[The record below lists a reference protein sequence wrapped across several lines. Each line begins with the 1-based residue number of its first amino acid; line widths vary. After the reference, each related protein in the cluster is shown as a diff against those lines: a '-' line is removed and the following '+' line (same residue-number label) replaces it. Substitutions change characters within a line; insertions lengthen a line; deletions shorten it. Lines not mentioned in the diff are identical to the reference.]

1 MSSVKPPAAQR
12 PKILAVDDN
21 PANLLVIRRVLAK
34 LEVDVVEAACGN
46 DALRATLDDEFAL
59 ILLDVYMPD
68 INGFEVAEILSQE
81 ETTRQTPI
89 IFVTATYADD
99 VHRLKGY
106 GFGAV
111 DYMAKPLE
119 MTILLSKVQV
129 FLELYRHRVALR
141 DALSELSERNRQ
153 LELEVEQRRQMEQEM
168 RHLAMHDMLTG
179 LPNRTLFMDRL
190 ATAHTRALR
199 HKGMFAL
206 VYVDVD
212 RFKDVNDTWGHA
224 AGDAMLVELASRL
237 RESLRENDT
246 VARLGG
252 DEFAL
257 VLEELEDVNAGR
269 LRLERLQAALQTPM
283 AYQHEDQQVNL
294 IIAASI
300 GLAVYPQ
307 DGADVGTLLH
317 AADQAMYL
325 TKRSRIESGLR
336 AENIN

>member
-1 MSSVKPPAAQR
+1 MTMPVAPQR

-21 PANLLVIRRVLAK
+21 PANLLVIRRVLAR
-34 LEVDVVEAACGN
+34 LDVEVVEAASGN
-46 DALRATLDDEFAL
+46 DALKATLDSEFAL
-59 ILLDVYMPD
+59 VLLDVYMPD

-81 ETTRQTPI
+81 ESTRQTPI

-111 DYMAKPLE
+111 DYMAKPLDA
-119 MTILLSKVQV
+119 TILLSKVQV

-141 DALSELSERNRQ
+141 DALRELSERNRQ

-179 LPNRTLFMDRL
+179 LPNRALFMDRL
-190 ATAHTRALR
+190 ENAHHRAVR
-199 HKGMFAL
+199 NEGMFAL

-212 RFKDVNDTWGHA
+212 GFKGVNDTWGHA
-224 AGDAMLVELASRL
+224 AGDALLVELARRL
-237 RESLRENDT
+237 RGSLRENDT

-257 VLEELEDVNAGR
+257 VLEDLEDVDAAR
-269 LRLERLQAALQTPM
+269 RRLEDVRLCLQVPM
-283 AYQHEDQQVNL
+283 THLGDGGEVTL
-294 IIAASI
+294 TIAASI
-300 GLAVYPQ
+300 GLATYPA
-307 DGADVGTLLH
+307 DGAEVGALLH

-325 TKRSRIESGLR
+325 VKRARDR
-336 AENIN
+336 

>member
-1 MSSVKPPAAQR
+1 MTKPVAPQR

-21 PANLLVIRRVLAK
+21 PANLLVIRRVLAR
-34 LEVDVVEAACGN
+34 LDVEVVEAASGN
-46 DALRATLDDEFAL
+46 DALKATLDSEFAL
-59 ILLDVYMPD
+59 VLLDVYMPD

-81 ETTRQTPI
+81 ESTRQTPI

-111 DYMAKPLE
+111 DYMAKPLDA
-119 MTILLSKVQV
+119 TILLSKVQV

-141 DALSELSERNRQ
+141 DALRELSERNRQ

-179 LPNRTLFMDRL
+179 LPNRALFMDRL
-190 ATAHTRALR
+190 ESAHHRAVR
-199 HKGMFAL
+199 NEGMFAL

-212 RFKDVNDTWGHA
+212 GFKGVNDTWGHA
-224 AGDAMLVELASRL
+224 AGDALLVELARRL
-237 RESLRENDT
+237 RGSLRENDT

-257 VLEELEDVNAGR
+257 VLEDLEDVDAAR
-269 LRLERLQAALQTPM
+269 RRLEDVRLCLQAPM
-283 AYQHEDQQVNL
+283 AYTGDGGEVNL
-294 IIAASI
+294 SIAASI
-300 GLAVYPQ
+300 GLATYPA
-307 DGADVGTLLH
+307 DGAEVGALLH

-325 TKRSRIESGLR
+325 VKRARDR
-336 AENIN
+336 

>member
-1 MSSVKPPAAQR
+1 MFVTKPVAVQR

-34 LEVDVVEAACGN
+34 LDVDVVEAACGN
-46 DALRATLDDEFAL
+46 DALKATLDDEFAL
-59 ILLDVYMPD
+59 VLLDVYMPD

-119 MTILLSKVQV
+119 ATILLSKVQV

-153 LELEVEQRRQMEQEM
+153 LEIEVEQRKQMEQEM

-179 LPNRTLFMDRL
+179 LPNRALFMDRL
-190 ATAHTRALR
+190 ESAHHRAQR
-199 HKGMFAL
+199 HGGMFAL

-212 RFKDVNDTWGHA
+212 RFKEVNDTWGHG
-224 AGDAMLVELASRL
+224 AGDAVLIELAARL
-237 RESLRENDT
+237 RGALRENDT

-257 VLEELEDVNAGR
+257 VLEELDDISDAHR
-269 LRLERLQAALQTPM
+269 LMERVTQSLQAPMHYLRDGEALTL
-283 AYQHEDQQVNL
+283 A
-294 IIAASI
+294 IAASI
-300 GLAVYPQ
+300 GVAAYPA
-307 DGADVGTLLH
+307 DGAEVDALLH

-325 TKRSRIESGLR
+325 IKRSRDTV
-336 AENIN
+336 

>member
-1 MSSVKPPAAQR
+1 MFVTKSPATQR

-34 LEVDVVEAACGN
+34 LDVEVVEASSGN
-46 DALRATLDDEFAL
+46 DALKATLDDEFAL
-59 ILLDVYMPD
+59 VLLDVYMPD

-81 ETTRQTPI
+81 EGTRQTPI

-119 MTILLSKVQV
+119 ATILLSKVQV

-141 DALSELSERNRQ
+141 AALAELSERNRQ
-153 LELEVEQRRQMEQEM
+153 LEIEVEQRRLMEQEM

-179 LPNRTLFMDRL
+179 LPNRALFMDRL
-190 ATAHTRALR
+190 ESAHHRATR
-199 HKGMFAL
+199 HGGMFAL

-212 RFKDVNDTWGHA
+212 RFKEVNDTWGHA
-224 AGDAMLVELASRL
+224 AGDAMLVELAARL
-237 RESLRENDT
+237 RGTLRENDT

-257 VLEELEDVNAGR
+257 VLEELEDMQDAER
-269 LRLERLQAALQTPM
+269 LLERVRAALLSPM
-283 AYQHEDQQVNL
+283 QYLRDGEE
-294 IIAASI
+294 IALSVSASI
-300 GLAVYPQ
+300 GLAAYPA
-307 DGADVGTLLH
+307 DGAEVDALLH

-325 TKRSRIESGLR
+325 IKRGRDVV
-336 AENIN
+336 

>member
-1 MSSVKPPAAQR
+1 MFVAKPPVLQR

-34 LEVDVVEAACGN
+34 LDVDVVEAASGN
-46 DALRATLDDEFAL
+46 DALKATLDDEFAL
-59 ILLDVYMPD
+59 VLLDVYMPD

-119 MTILLSKVQV
+119 ATILLSKVQV

-153 LELEVEQRRQMEQEM
+153 LEIEVEQRKQMEQEM

-179 LPNRTLFMDRL
+179 LPNRALFMDRL
-190 ATAHTRALR
+190 ESAHHRAQR
-199 HKGMFAL
+199 NGGMFAL

-212 RFKDVNDTWGHA
+212 RFKEVNDTWGHG
-224 AGDAMLVELASRL
+224 AGDSLLVELAARL
-237 RESLRENDT
+237 RGTLRENDT

-257 VLEELEDVNAGR
+257 VLEELDNIDDAHR
-269 LRLERLQAALQTPM
+269 LLERVARALQAPM
-283 AYQHEDQQVNL
+283 CYLREGEEVTLAISASVGVAAYP
-294 IIAASI
+294 A
-300 GLAVYPQ
+300 
-307 DGADVGTLLH
+307 DGAEVDALLH

-325 TKRSRIESGLR
+325 TKRSREEGR
-336 AENIN
+336 N

>member
-1 MSSVKPPAAQR
+1 MLVTKPAVLQR

-34 LEVDVVEAACGN
+34 LDVEVVEAASGN
-46 DALRATLDDEFAL
+46 DALKATLDDEFAL
-59 ILLDVYMPD
+59 VLLDVYMPD

-119 MTILLSKVQV
+119 ATILLSKVQV

-141 DALSELSERNRQ
+141 DALSELSARNRQ
-153 LELEVEQRRQMEQEM
+153 LEIEVEQRKQMEQEM

-179 LPNRTLFMDRL
+179 LPNRALFMDRL
-190 ATAHTRALR
+190 ESAHHRAQR
-199 HKGMFAL
+199 HGGMFAL

-212 RFKDVNDTWGHA
+212 RFKEVNDTWGHG
-224 AGDAMLVELASRL
+224 AGDAVLIELAARL
-237 RESLRENDT
+237 RGALRENDT

-257 VLEELEDVNAGR
+257 VLEELDDINDAHR
-269 LRLERLQAALQTPM
+269 LMARVTQSLQAPM
-283 AYQHEDQQVNL
+283 HYLRDGEDL
-294 IIAASI
+294 TLAIAASI
-300 GLAVYPQ
+300 GVAAYPA
-307 DGADVGTLLH
+307 DGAEVD
-317 AADQAMYL
+317 
-325 TKRSRIESGLR
+325 GLFYDG
-336 AENIN
+336 

>member
-1 MSSVKPPAAQR
+1 MLVTKPAVLQR

-34 LEVDVVEAACGN
+34 LDVEVVEAACGN
-46 DALRATLDDEFAL
+46 DALKATLDDEFAL
-59 ILLDVYMPD
+59 VLLDVYMPD

-119 MTILLSKVQV
+119 ATILLSKVQV

-141 DALSELSERNRQ
+141 DALNELSERNRQ
-153 LELEVEQRRQMEQEM
+153 LEIEVEQRKQMEQEM

-179 LPNRTLFMDRL
+179 LPNRALFMDRL
-190 ATAHTRALR
+190 ESAHHRAQR
-199 HKGMFAL
+199 HGGMFAL

-212 RFKDVNDTWGHA
+212 RFKEVNDTWGHG
-224 AGDAMLVELASRL
+224 AGDAVLIELSARL
-237 RESLRENDT
+237 RGALRENDT

-257 VLEELEDVNAGR
+257 VLEELDDINDAHR
-269 LRLERLQAALQTPM
+269 LMERVTLSLQAPM
-283 AYQHEDQQVNL
+283 HYLRDGEQLTLA
-294 IIAASI
+294 IAASI
-300 GLAVYPQ
+300 GVAAYPA
-307 DGADVGTLLH
+307 DGAEVDALLH
-317 AADQAMYL
+317 AADQAMYMI
-325 TKRSRIESGLR
+325 KRSRDT
-336 AENIN
+336 A

>member
-1 MSSVKPPAAQR
+1 MLVTKPAAVQR

-34 LEVDVVEAACGN
+34 LDVDVVEAACGN
-46 DALRATLDDEFAL
+46 DALKATLDDEFAL
-59 ILLDVYMPD
+59 VLLDVYMPD

-119 MTILLSKVQV
+119 ATILLSKVQV

-153 LELEVEQRRQMEQEM
+153 LEIEVEQRKQMEQEM

-179 LPNRTLFMDRL
+179 LPNRALFMDRL
-190 ATAHTRALR
+190 ESAHHRAQR
-199 HKGMFAL
+199 HGGMFAL

-212 RFKDVNDTWGHA
+212 RFKEVNDTWGHG
-224 AGDAMLVELASRL
+224 AGDAVLIELAARL
-237 RESLRENDT
+237 RGALRENDT

-257 VLEELEDVNAGR
+257 VLEELDDINDAHR
-269 LRLERLQAALQTPM
+269 LMERVSESLLAPM
-283 AYQHEDQQVNL
+283 RYQRDGEQVTL
-294 IIAASI
+294 SIGASI
-300 GLAVYPQ
+300 GLAAYPA
-307 DGADVGTLLH
+307 DGAEVDALLH

-325 TKRSRIESGLR
+325 TKRSRDTV
-336 AENIN
+336 

>member
-1 MSSVKPPAAQR
+1 MTKPR

-34 LEVDVVEAACGN
+34 LDVDVVEAASGN
-46 DALRATLDDEFAL
+46 EALKATLDAEFAL
-59 ILLDVYMPD
+59 VLLDVYMPD

-81 ETTRQTPI
+81 EGTRQTPI

-111 DYMAKPLE
+111 DYMAKPLDA
-119 MTILLSKVQV
+119 TILLSKVQV

-153 LELEVEQRRQMEQEM
+153 LEIEVEQRKQMEQEM
-168 RHLAMHDMLTG
+168 RHLAMHDILTG
-179 LPNRTLFMDRL
+179 LPNRALFMDRL
-190 ATAHTRALR
+190 QSAHYRATRNSGT
-199 HKGMFAL
+199 FAL

-212 RFKDVNDTWGHA
+212 GFKGVNDTWGHA
-224 AGDAMLVELASRL
+224 AGDALLVELARRLRDAL
-237 RESLRENDT
+237 RESDT

-257 VLEELEDVNAGR
+257 LLEDLEDLEAAR
-269 LRLERLQAALQTPM
+269 QRLEGVRLSLQAPM
-283 AYQHEDQQVNL
+283 IHPCDGGAVTL
-294 IIAASI
+294 VIAASV
-300 GLAVYPQ
+300 GLATYPA
-307 DGADVGTLLH
+307 DGSEVDALLH
-317 AADQAMYL
+317 AADKAMYL
-325 TKRSRIESGLR
+325 VKRAR
-336 AENIN
+336 

>member
-1 MSSVKPPAAQR
+1 MLVTKPVAVQR

-34 LEVDVVEAACGN
+34 LDVEVVEAACGN
-46 DALRATLDDEFAL
+46 DALKATLDDEFAL
-59 ILLDVYMPD
+59 VLLDVYMPD

-119 MTILLSKVQV
+119 ATILLSKVQV

-141 DALSELSERNRQ
+141 DALNELSERNRQ
-153 LELEVEQRRQMEQEM
+153 LEIEVEQRKQMEQEM

-179 LPNRTLFMDRL
+179 LPNRALFMDRL
-190 ATAHTRALR
+190 ESAHHRAQR
-199 HKGMFAL
+199 HGGMFAL

-212 RFKDVNDTWGHA
+212 RFKEVNDTWGHG
-224 AGDAMLVELASRL
+224 AGDAVLIELSARL
-237 RESLRENDT
+237 RGALRENDT

-257 VLEELEDVNAGR
+257 VLEELDDINDAHR
-269 LRLERLQAALQTPM
+269 LMERVTQSLQAPM
-283 AYQHEDQQVNL
+283 HYLRDGEELTLA
-294 IIAASI
+294 IAASI
-300 GLAVYPQ
+300 GVAAYPA
-307 DGADVGTLLH
+307 DGAEVDALLH
-317 AADQAMYL
+317 AADQVMYL
-325 TKRSRIESGLR
+325 IKRSRDTI
-336 AENIN
+336 

>member
-1 MSSVKPPAAQR
+1 MFMTKSPATQR

-34 LEVDVVEAACGN
+34 LDVEVVEASSGN
-46 DALRATLDDEFAL
+46 DALKATLDDEFAL
-59 ILLDVYMPD
+59 VLLDVYMPD

-81 ETTRQTPI
+81 EGTRQTPI

-119 MTILLSKVQV
+119 ATILLSKVQV

-141 DALSELSERNRQ
+141 AALSELSERNRQ
-153 LELEVEQRRQMEQEM
+153 LEIEVEQRKLMEQEM

-179 LPNRTLFMDRL
+179 LPNRVLFMDRL
-190 ATAHTRALR
+190 ESAHHRAVR
-199 HKGMFAL
+199 HGGMFAL

-212 RFKDVNDTWGHA
+212 RFKEVNDTWGHA
-224 AGDAMLVELASRL
+224 AGDAMLVELATRL
-237 RESLRENDT
+237 RSTLRENDT

-257 VLEELEDVNAGR
+257 VLEELEDMHDAER
-269 LRLERLQAALQTPM
+269 LLERVRAALLSPM
-283 AYQHEDQQVNL
+283 PYLHDGEAINL
-294 IIAASI
+294 SVSASI
-300 GLAVYPQ
+300 GLAAYPA
-307 DGADVGTLLH
+307 DGAEVDALLH

-325 TKRSRIESGLR
+325 IKRGRD
-336 AENIN
+336 AV

>member
-1 MSSVKPPAAQR
+1 MLVTKPVAVQR

-34 LEVDVVEAACGN
+34 LDVEVVEAACGN
-46 DALRATLDDEFAL
+46 DALKASLDDEFAL
-59 ILLDVYMPD
+59 VLLDVYMPD

-119 MTILLSKVQV
+119 ATILLSKVQV

-141 DALSELSERNRQ
+141 DALNELSERNRQ
-153 LELEVEQRRQMEQEM
+153 LEIEVEQRKQMEQEM

-179 LPNRTLFMDRL
+179 LPNRALFMDRL
-190 ATAHTRALR
+190 ESAHHRAQR
-199 HKGMFAL
+199 HGGMFAL

-212 RFKDVNDTWGHA
+212 RFKEVNDTWGHG
-224 AGDAMLVELASRL
+224 AGDAVLIELSARL
-237 RESLRENDT
+237 RGALRENDT

-257 VLEELEDVNAGR
+257 VLEELDDINDAHR
-269 LRLERLQAALQTPM
+269 LMERVTQSLQAPM
-283 AYQHEDQQVNL
+283 HYLRDGEELTLA
-294 IIAASI
+294 IAASI
-300 GLAVYPQ
+300 GVAAYPA
-307 DGADVGTLLH
+307 DGAEVDALLQ
-317 AADQAMYL
+317 ATDSLDQASN
-325 TKRSRIESGLR
+325 T
-336 AENIN
+336 

>member
-1 MSSVKPPAAQR
+1 MTKSPATQR

-34 LEVDVVEAACGN
+34 LDVEVVEASSGN
-46 DALRATLDDEFAL
+46 DALKATLDDEFAL
-59 ILLDVYMPD
+59 VLLDVYMPD

-81 ETTRQTPI
+81 EGTRQTPI

-119 MTILLSKVQV
+119 ATILLSKVQV

-141 DALSELSERNRQ
+141 AALGELSERNRQ
-153 LELEVEQRRQMEQEM
+153 LEIEVEQRKQMEQEM

-179 LPNRTLFMDRL
+179 LPNRALFMDRL
-190 ATAHTRALR
+190 ESAHHRAVR
-199 HKGMFAL
+199 HGGLFAL

-224 AGDAMLVELASRL
+224 AGDAMLVELAARL
-237 RESLRENDT
+237 RSTLRENDT

-257 VLEELEDVNAGR
+257 VLEELEDVQDAER
-269 LRLERLQAALQTPM
+269 LLERVRATLSAPM
-283 AYQHEDQQVNL
+283 RYLRDGEEVRL
-294 IIAASI
+294 PISASI
-300 GLAVYPQ
+300 GLAAYPA
-307 DGADVGTLLH
+307 DGAEVDALLH

-325 TKRSRIESGLR
+325 IKRSRD
-336 AENIN
+336 AA

>member
-1 MSSVKPPAAQR
+1 MFVAKPPALQR

-34 LEVDVVEAACGN
+34 LDVDVVEAASGN
-46 DALRATLDDEFAL
+46 DALKATLDDEFAL
-59 ILLDVYMPD
+59 VLLDVYMPD

-119 MTILLSKVQV
+119 ATILLSKVQV

-153 LELEVEQRRQMEQEM
+153 LEIEVEQRKQMEQEM

-179 LPNRTLFMDRL
+179 LPNRALFMDRL
-190 ATAHTRALR
+190 ESAHHRAQR
-199 HKGMFAL
+199 HGGIFAL

-212 RFKDVNDTWGHA
+212 RFKDVNDTWGHG
-224 AGDAMLVELASRL
+224 AGDALLVELAARL
-237 RESLRENDT
+237 RGTLRENDT

-257 VLEELEDVNAGR
+257 VLEELDNIADAHR
-269 LRLERLQAALQTPM
+269 LLERVARALQAPM
-283 AYQHEDQQVNL
+283 RYQREGDDVTL
-294 IIAASI
+294 EISASVGIAA
-300 GLAVYPQ
+300 YPA
-307 DGADVGTLLH
+307 DGSEVDALLH

-325 TKRSRIESGLR
+325 TKRSRD
-336 AENIN
+336 AA

>member
-1 MSSVKPPAAQR
+1 MLVTKPAVVQR
-12 PKILAVDDN
+12 PKILTVDDN

-34 LEVDVVEAACGN
+34 LDVEVVEAASGN
-46 DALRATLDDEFAL
+46 DALKATLDDEFAL
-59 ILLDVYMPD
+59 VLLDVYMPD

-81 ETTRQTPI
+81 ESTRQTPI

-119 MTILLSKVQV
+119 ATILLSKVQV

-153 LELEVEQRRQMEQEM
+153 LEIEVEQRKQMEQEM

-179 LPNRTLFMDRL
+179 LPNRALFMDRL
-190 ATAHTRALR
+190 ESAHHRAQR
-199 HKGMFAL
+199 HGGMFAL

-212 RFKDVNDTWGHA
+212 RFKAVNDTWGHG
-224 AGDAMLVELASRL
+224 AGDAVLIELATRL
-237 RESLRENDT
+237 RGALRENDT

-257 VLEELEDVNAGR
+257 VLEELDDINDAHR
-269 LRLERLQAALQTPM
+269 LMERVSESLLAPM
-283 AYQHEDQQVNL
+283 HYQRDGEQL
-294 IIAASI
+294 TLSIGASI
-300 GLAVYPQ
+300 GLAAYPA
-307 DGADVGTLLH
+307 DGAEVDALLH

-325 TKRSRIESGLR
+325 TKRSRETV
-336 AENIN
+336 

>member
-1 MSSVKPPAAQR
+1 MTKPAAPQR

-34 LEVDVVEAACGN
+34 LDVEVVEAASGN
-46 DALRATLDDEFAL
+46 DALKATLDAEFAL
-59 ILLDVYMPD
+59 VLLDVYMPD

-81 ETTRQTPI
+81 EGTRQTPI

-111 DYMAKPLE
+111 DYMAKPLDA
-119 MTILLSKVQV
+119 TILLSKVQV

-141 DALSELSERNRQ
+141 DALRELSERNRQ

-179 LPNRTLFMDRL
+179 LPNRALFMDRL
-190 ATAHTRALR
+190 ENAHHRAVR
-199 HKGMFAL
+199 NEGMFAL

-212 RFKDVNDTWGHA
+212 GFKGVNDTWGHA
-224 AGDAMLVELASRL
+224 AGDALLVELARRL
-237 RESLRENDT
+237 RGSLRENDT

-257 VLEELEDVNAGR
+257 VLEDLEDVDAAR
-269 LRLERLQAALQTPM
+269 RRLEDVRLCLQAPM
-283 AYQHEDQQVNL
+283 AYTGDGGEVRL
-294 IIAASI
+294 SIAASI
-300 GLAVYPQ
+300 GLATYPA
-307 DGADVGTLLH
+307 DGAEVGALLH

-325 TKRSRIESGLR
+325 VKRARDR
-336 AENIN
+336 

>member
-1 MSSVKPPAAQR
+1 MFVTKPAAVQR

-34 LEVDVVEAACGN
+34 LDVDVVEAACGN
-46 DALRATLDDEFAL
+46 DALKATLDDEFAL
-59 ILLDVYMPD
+59 VLLDVYMPD

-119 MTILLSKVQV
+119 ATILLSKVQV

-153 LELEVEQRRQMEQEM
+153 LEIEVEQRKQMEQEM

-179 LPNRTLFMDRL
+179 LPNRALFMDRL
-190 ATAHTRALR
+190 ESAHHRAQR
-199 HKGMFAL
+199 HGGMFAL

-212 RFKDVNDTWGHA
+212 RFKEVNDTWGHG
-224 AGDAMLVELASRL
+224 AGDAVLIELAARL
-237 RESLRENDT
+237 RGALRENDT

-257 VLEELEDVNAGR
+257 VLEELDDISDAHR
-269 LRLERLQAALQTPM
+269 LMERVTQSLQAPM
-283 AYQHEDQQVNL
+283 RYLRDGEELTLA
-294 IIAASI
+294 IAASI
-300 GLAVYPQ
+300 GVAAYPA
-307 DGADVGTLLH
+307 DGAEVDALLH

-325 TKRSRIESGLR
+325 IKRSRDTV
-336 AENIN
+336 

>member
-1 MSSVKPPAAQR
+1 MLVTKPAVLQR

-34 LEVDVVEAACGN
+34 LDVEVVEAASGN
-46 DALRATLDDEFAL
+46 DALKATLDDEFAL
-59 ILLDVYMPD
+59 VLLDVYMPD

-81 ETTRQTPI
+81 ETTRQTLI

-119 MTILLSKVQV
+119 ATILLSKVQV

-141 DALSELSERNRQ
+141 DALSELSARNRQ
-153 LELEVEQRRQMEQEM
+153 LEIEVEQRKQMEQEM

-179 LPNRTLFMDRL
+179 LPNRALFMDRL
-190 ATAHTRALR
+190 ESAHHRAQR
-199 HKGMFAL
+199 HGGMFAL

-212 RFKDVNDTWGHA
+212 RFKEVNDTWGHG
-224 AGDAMLVELASRL
+224 AGDAVLIELAARL
-237 RESLRENDT
+237 RGALRENDT

-257 VLEELEDVNAGR
+257 VLEELDDINDAHR
-269 LRLERLQAALQTPM
+269 LMARVTQSLQAPM
-283 AYQHEDQQVNL
+283 HYLRDGEDL
-294 IIAASI
+294 TLAIAASI
-300 GLAVYPQ
+300 GVAAYPA
-307 DGADVGTLLH
+307 DGAEVDALLH

-325 TKRSRIESGLR
+325 IKRSRDTV
-336 AENIN
+336 

>member
-1 MSSVKPPAAQR
+1 MFVTKPVAVQR

-34 LEVDVVEAACGN
+34 LDVEVVEAACGN
-46 DALRATLDDEFAL
+46 DALKATLDDEFAL
-59 ILLDVYMPD
+59 VLLDVYMPD

-119 MTILLSKVQV
+119 ATILLSKVQV

-141 DALSELSERNRQ
+141 DALNELSERNRQ
-153 LELEVEQRRQMEQEM
+153 LEIEVEQRKQMEQEM

-179 LPNRTLFMDRL
+179 LPNRALFMDRL
-190 ATAHTRALR
+190 ESAHHRAQR
-199 HKGMFAL
+199 HGGMFAL

-212 RFKDVNDTWGHA
+212 RFKEVNDTWGHG
-224 AGDAMLVELASRL
+224 AGDAVLIELSARL
-237 RESLRENDT
+237 RGALRENDT

-257 VLEELEDVNAGR
+257 VLEELDDINDAHR
-269 LRLERLQAALQTPM
+269 LMERVTLSLQAPM
-283 AYQHEDQQVNL
+283 HYLRDGEELTLA
-294 IIAASI
+294 IAASI
-300 GLAVYPQ
+300 GVAAYPA
-307 DGADVGTLLH
+307 DGAEVDALLH

-325 TKRSRIESGLR
+325 IKRSRDTV
-336 AENIN
+336 

>member
-1 MSSVKPPAAQR
+1 MSLTKPVVTQR

-34 LEVDVVEAACGN
+34 LDVDVVEAASGN
-46 DALRATLDDEFAL
+46 DALKATLDDEFAL
-59 ILLDVYMPD
+59 VLLDVYMPD

-119 MTILLSKVQV
+119 ATILLSKVQV

-153 LELEVEQRRQMEQEM
+153 LEIEVEQRKQMEQEM

-179 LPNRTLFMDRL
+179 LPNRALFMDRL
-190 ATAHTRALR
+190 ESAHHRAQR
-199 HKGMFAL
+199 HGGMFAL

-212 RFKDVNDTWGHA
+212 RFKEVNDTWGHG
-224 AGDAMLVELASRL
+224 AGDAVLIELSARL
-237 RESLRENDT
+237 RGALRENDT

-257 VLEELEDVNAGR
+257 VLEELDDINDAHR
-269 LRLERLQAALQTPM
+269 LMERVTQSLQAPM
-283 AYQHEDQQVNL
+283 HYLRDGEELTLA
-294 IIAASI
+294 IAASI
-300 GLAVYPQ
+300 GVAAYPA
-307 DGADVGTLLH
+307 DGAEVDALLH
-317 AADQAMYL
+317 AADQAMYMI
-325 TKRSRIESGLR
+325 KRSRDT
-336 AENIN
+336 A

>member
-1 MSSVKPPAAQR
+1 MLVTKPAAVQR

-34 LEVDVVEAACGN
+34 LDVEVVEAACGN
-46 DALRATLDDEFAL
+46 DALKATLDDEFAL
-59 ILLDVYMPD
+59 VLLDVYMPD

-119 MTILLSKVQV
+119 ATILLSKVQV

-153 LELEVEQRRQMEQEM
+153 LEIEVEQRKQMEQEM

-179 LPNRTLFMDRL
+179 LPSRALFMDRL
-190 ATAHTRALR
+190 ESAHHRAQR
-199 HKGMFAL
+199 HGGMFAL

-212 RFKDVNDTWGHA
+212 RFKEVNDTWGHG
-224 AGDAMLVELASRL
+224 AGDAVLIELAARL
-237 RESLRENDT
+237 RGALRENDT

-257 VLEELEDVNAGR
+257 VLEELDDINDAHR
-269 LRLERLQAALQTPM
+269 LMARVTQSLQAPM
-283 AYQHEDQQVNL
+283 HYLRDGEDL
-294 IIAASI
+294 TLAIAASI
-300 GLAVYPQ
+300 GVAAYPA
-307 DGADVGTLLH
+307 DGAEVDALLH

-325 TKRSRIESGLR
+325 IKRSRDTV
-336 AENIN
+336 

>member
-1 MSSVKPPAAQR
+1 MLVTKPAVLQR

-34 LEVDVVEAACGN
+34 LDVEVVEAASGN
-46 DALRATLDDEFAL
+46 DALKATLDDEFAL
-59 ILLDVYMPD
+59 VLLDVYMPD

-119 MTILLSKVQV
+119 ATILLSKVQV

-141 DALSELSERNRQ
+141 DALSELSARNRQ
-153 LELEVEQRRQMEQEM
+153 LEIEVEQRKQMEQEM

-179 LPNRTLFMDRL
+179 LPNRALFMDRL
-190 ATAHTRALR
+190 ESAHHRAQR
-199 HKGMFAL
+199 HGGMFAL

-212 RFKDVNDTWGHA
+212 RFKEVNDTWGHG
-224 AGDAMLVELASRL
+224 AGDAVLIELAARL
-237 RESLRENDT
+237 CGALRENDT

-257 VLEELEDVNAGR
+257 VLEELDDINDAHR
-269 LRLERLQAALQTPM
+269 LMARVTQSLQAPM
-283 AYQHEDQQVNL
+283 HYLRDDEDL
-294 IIAASI
+294 TLAIAASI
-300 GLAVYPQ
+300 GVAAYPA
-307 DGADVGTLLH
+307 DGAEVDALLH

-325 TKRSRIESGLR
+325 IKRSRDTV
-336 AENIN
+336 

>member
-1 MSSVKPPAAQR
+1 MQVTKPSTAPR

-34 LEVDVVEAACGN
+34 LDVEIVEAPCGN
-46 DALRATLDDEFAL
+46 DALKATLDAEFAL
-59 ILLDVYMPD
+59 VLLDVYMPD

-81 ETTRQTPI
+81 ESTRQTPI

-111 DYMAKPLE
+111 DYMAKPLDA
-119 MTILLSKVQV
+119 TILLSKVQV

-141 DALSELSERNRQ
+141 DALNELSERNRQ
-153 LELEVEQRRQMEQEM
+153 LELEVEQRKQMEEEM

-179 LPNRTLFMDRL
+179 LPNRALFMDRL
-190 ATAHTRALR
+190 ESAYHRATRR
-199 HKGMFAL
+199 NGMFAL

-212 RFKDVNDTWGHA
+212 RFKEVNDTWGHA
-224 AGDAMLVELASRL
+224 AGDAMLVELATRL
-237 RESLRENDT
+237 RGTLRDNDT

-257 VLEELEDVNAGR
+257 VLEELEDIEIGR
-269 LRLERLQAALQTPM
+269 LRLERLKKALQAPM
-283 AYQHEDQQVNL
+283 SYLHNDENVTLN
-294 IIAASI
+294 IAASI
-300 GLAVYPQ
+300 GLAVYPE
-307 DGADVGTLLH
+307 DGAEVNALLH

-325 TKRSRIESGLR
+325 VKRSRSTGP
-336 AENIN
+336 

>member
-1 MSSVKPPAAQR
+1 MFVTKPVAVQR

-34 LEVDVVEAACGN
+34 LDVEVVEAACGN
-46 DALRATLDDEFAL
+46 DALKATLDDEFAL
-59 ILLDVYMPD
+59 VLLDVYMPD

-119 MTILLSKVQV
+119 ATILLSKVQV

-153 LELEVEQRRQMEQEM
+153 LEIEVEQRKQMEQEM

-179 LPNRTLFMDRL
+179 LPNRALFMDRL
-190 ATAHTRALR
+190 ESAHHRAQR
-199 HKGMFAL
+199 HGGMFAL

-212 RFKDVNDTWGHA
+212 RFKEVNDTWGHG
-224 AGDAMLVELASRL
+224 AGDAVLIELSARL
-237 RESLRENDT
+237 RGALRENDT

-257 VLEELEDVNAGR
+257 VLEELDDINDAHR
-269 LRLERLQAALQTPM
+269 LMERVTQSLQAPM
-283 AYQHEDQQVNL
+283 HYLRDGEELTLAV
-294 IIAASI
+294 AASI
-300 GLAVYPQ
+300 GVAAYPA
-307 DGADVGTLLH
+307 DGAEVDALLH

-325 TKRSRIESGLR
+325 IKRSRDTV
-336 AENIN
+336 

>member
-1 MSSVKPPAAQR
+1 MLVTKPAVVQR

-34 LEVDVVEAACGN
+34 LDVEVVEAASGN
-46 DALRATLDDEFAL
+46 DALKATLDDEFAL
-59 ILLDVYMPD
+59 VLLDVYMPD

-81 ETTRQTPI
+81 ESTRQTPI

-119 MTILLSKVQV
+119 ATILLSKVQV

-153 LELEVEQRRQMEQEM
+153 LEIEVEQRKQMEQEM

-179 LPNRTLFMDRL
+179 LPNRALFMDRL
-190 ATAHTRALR
+190 ESAHHRAQR
-199 HKGMFAL
+199 HGGMFAL

-212 RFKDVNDTWGHA
+212 RFKTVNDTWGHG
-224 AGDAMLVELASRL
+224 AGDAVLIELAARL
-237 RESLRENDT
+237 RGALRENDT

-257 VLEELEDVNAGR
+257 VLEELDDINDAHR
-269 LRLERLQAALQTPM
+269 LMERVSESLLAPM
-283 AYQHEDQQVNL
+283 HYQRDGEQL
-294 IIAASI
+294 TLSIGASI
-300 GLAVYPQ
+300 GLAAYPA
-307 DGADVGTLLH
+307 DGAEVDALLH

-325 TKRSRIESGLR
+325 TKRSHES
-336 AENIN
+336 A

>member
-1 MSSVKPPAAQR
+1 MLVTKPAVLQR

-34 LEVDVVEAACGN
+34 LDVEVVEAASGN
-46 DALRATLDDEFAL
+46 DALKATLDDEFAL
-59 ILLDVYMPD
+59 VLLDVYMPD

-119 MTILLSKVQV
+119 ATILLSKVQV

-141 DALSELSERNRQ
+141 DALSELSARNRQ
-153 LELEVEQRRQMEQEM
+153 LEIEVEQRKQMEQEM

-179 LPNRTLFMDRL
+179 LPNRALFMDRL
-190 ATAHTRALR
+190 ESAHHRAQR
-199 HKGMFAL
+199 HGGMFAL

-212 RFKDVNDTWGHA
+212 RFKEVNDTWGHG
-224 AGDAMLVELASRL
+224 AGDAVLIELAARL
-237 RESLRENDT
+237 RGALRENDT

-257 VLEELEDVNAGR
+257 VLEELDDINDAHR
-269 LRLERLQAALQTPM
+269 LMARVTQSLQTPM
-283 AYQHEDQQVNL
+283 HYLRDGEDL
-294 IIAASI
+294 TLAIAASI
-300 GLAVYPQ
+300 GVAAYPA
-307 DGADVGTLLH
+307 DGAEVDALLH

-325 TKRSRIESGLR
+325 IKRSRDTV
-336 AENIN
+336 

>member
-1 MSSVKPPAAQR
+1 MLVTKPAVVQR

-34 LEVDVVEAACGN
+34 LDVEVVEAASGN
-46 DALRATLDDEFAL
+46 DALKATLDDEFAL
-59 ILLDVYMPD
+59 VLLDVYMPD

-81 ETTRQTPI
+81 ESTRQTPI

-119 MTILLSKVQV
+119 ATILLSKVQV

-153 LELEVEQRRQMEQEM
+153 LEIEVEQRKQMEQEM

-179 LPNRTLFMDRL
+179 LPNRALFMDRL
-190 ATAHTRALR
+190 ESAHHRAQR
-199 HKGMFAL
+199 HGGMFAL

-212 RFKDVNDTWGHA
+212 RFKAVNDTWGHG
-224 AGDAMLVELASRL
+224 AGDAVLIELATRL
-237 RESLRENDT
+237 RGALRENDT

-257 VLEELEDVNAGR
+257 VLEELDDISDAHR
-269 LRLERLQAALQTPM
+269 LMERVTQSLQAPM
-283 AYQHEDQQVNL
+283 HYQRDGEQL
-294 IIAASI
+294 TLSIGASI
-300 GLAVYPQ
+300 GLAAYPA
-307 DGADVGTLLH
+307 DGAEVDALLH

-325 TKRSRIESGLR
+325 TKRSRETV
-336 AENIN
+336 

>member
-1 MSSVKPPAAQR
+1 MFVTKPVAVQR

-34 LEVDVVEAACGN
+34 LDVEVVEAACGN
-46 DALRATLDDEFAL
+46 DALKATLDDEFAL
-59 ILLDVYMPD
+59 VLLDVYMPD

-119 MTILLSKVQV
+119 ATILLSKVQV

-153 LELEVEQRRQMEQEM
+153 LEIEVEQRKQMEQEM

-179 LPNRTLFMDRL
+179 LPNRALFMDRL
-190 ATAHTRALR
+190 ESAHHRAQR
-199 HKGMFAL
+199 HGGMFAL

-212 RFKDVNDTWGHA
+212 RFKEVNDTWGHG
-224 AGDAMLVELASRL
+224 AGDAVLIELAARL
-237 RESLRENDT
+237 RGALRENDT

-257 VLEELEDVNAGR
+257 VLEELDDINDAHR
-269 LRLERLQAALQTPM
+269 LMERVSESLLAPM
-283 AYQHEDQQVNL
+283 RYQRDGEPVTL
-294 IIAASI
+294 SIGASI
-300 GLAVYPQ
+300 GVAAYPA
-307 DGADVGTLLH
+307 DGAEVDALLH

-325 TKRSRIESGLR
+325 TKRRR
-336 AENIN
+336 DTV

>member
-1 MSSVKPPAAQR
+1 MFVTKPPAPQR

-34 LEVDVVEAACGN
+34 LDVDVIEASSGN
-46 DALRATLDDEFAL
+46 EALKATLDDEFAL
-59 ILLDVYMPD
+59 VLLDVYMPD

-119 MTILLSKVQV
+119 ATILLSKVQV

-153 LELEVEQRRQMEQEM
+153 LEIEQRKQMEQEM

-179 LPNRTLFMDRL
+179 LPNRALFMDRL
-190 ATAHTRALR
+190 ESAHHRASR
-199 HKGMFAL
+199 HNGMFAL

-212 RFKDVNDTWGHA
+212 RFKDVNDTWGHG
-224 AGDAMLVELASRL
+224 AGDAMLVELAARL
-237 RESLRENDT
+237 RGTLRENDT

-257 VLEELEDVNAGR
+257 VLEELDDISDAHR
-269 LRLERLQAALQTPM
+269 LLERLGKALEVPM
-283 AYQHEDQQVNL
+283 CYRLRDGEDVAL
-294 IIAASI
+294 TIAASI
-300 GLAVYPQ
+300 GLAAYPA
-307 DGADVGTLLH
+307 DGAEVNALLH

-325 TKRSRIESGLR
+325 TKRSRDT
-336 AENIN
+336 A